1 MDYRRKVKGET
12 LEKIAVRR
20 SRQALSVL
28 PGDGIGVEV
37 TAAAVKVLDAV
48 GKKYGHDF
56 EYEYALVGGAAV
68 DEVGT
73 ALPDETMEL
82 CKESTAILFGAA
94 GGPKWDYLPSPQRV
108 ERALAKIRKELDL
121 FVNLRPMKV
130 RKSLSPALPIKD
142 KLIGDG
148 LDFVVIRELTG
159 GLYYGEPRGI
169 FSEPD
174 GSEKG
179 INTLVYT
186 TDEIERVARVAFE
199 LARTRSKKVTSI
211 AKENMLDS
219 SRLWRDMVSR
229 VAEEYPD
236 VEIDHMLIDA
246 ATYHL
251 ILNPGRFDVIVTGNL
266 FGDILTDEA
275 AALVGSL
282 GMCPSASY
290 GSSKQGLYEPIHGTA
305 PDIEGRNIANPI
317 GAILSAALLLEHS
330 FDMTEEANA
339 INNAVDKVIEKGYRT
354 ADVAL
359 KEENTVGTEEMTE
372 LIIAE
377 LLATRLP

>member
-1 MDYRRKVKGET
+1 MEGER
-12 LEKIAVRR
+12 LEKI
-20 SRQALSVL
+20 LVL
-28 PGDGIGVEV
+28 PGDGIGQEV
-37 TAAAVKVLDAV
+37 TAAAVKVLNAV

-73 ALPDETMEL
+73 AIPDETLEL

-130 RKSLSPALPIKD
+130 RKSLAPALPIKSEI
-142 KLIGDG
+142 IGDG

-169 FSEPD
+169 FKEPD

-186 TDEIERVARVAFE
+186 TYEIERVARAAFE
-199 LARTRSKKVTSI
+199 LARTRSKRVTSI

-219 SRLWRDMVSR
+219 SRLWRDVVTKVS
-229 VAEEYPD
+229 EEYPD

-251 ILNPGRFDVIVTGNL
+251 IRNPSQFDVIVTGNL

-290 GSSKQGLYEPIHGTA
+290 GTSKQGLYEPIHGTA
-305 PDIEGRNIANPI
+305 PDIKGRNIANPI
-317 GAILSAALLLEHS
+317 GAILSAAMLLEHS
-330 FDMTEEANA
+330 FDMMDEANV
-339 INNAVDKVIEKGYRT
+339 IKDAVDNVIEEGYRT
-354 ADVAL
+354 ADIAL
-359 KEENTVGTEEMTE
+359 KGEETVGTEEMTD
-372 LIIAE
+372 LIIE
-377 LLATRLP
+377 KIR

>member
-1 MDYRRKVKGET
+1 LEGEA
-12 LEKIAVRR
+12 LEKIA
-20 SRQALSVL
+20 VL

-37 TAAAVKVLDAV
+37 TTAAVKVLNAV

-56 EYEYALVGGAAV
+56 EYEYALVGGTAV
-68 DEVGT
+68 DEIGT
-73 ALPDETMEL
+73 ALPDETLEL
-82 CKESTAILFGAA
+82 CRKSTAILFGAA
-94 GGPKWDYLPSPQRV
+94 GGPKWDYLPSAQRV

-130 RKSLSPALPIKD
+130 RKSLAPALPIKD
-142 KLIGDG
+142 ELIGDG

-159 GLYYGEPRGI
+159 GLYYGEPRGV
-169 FSEPD
+169 FKEPD
-174 GSEKG
+174 GGEKG
-179 INTLVYT
+179 VNTLVYT
-186 TDEIERVARVAFE
+186 THEIERVTRVAFG

-219 SRLWRDMVSR
+219 SRLWRDVVSK

-251 ILNPGRFDVIVTGNL
+251 IINPGQFDVIVTGNL

-290 GSSKQGLYEPIHGTA
+290 GIGKQGLYEPIHGTA
-305 PDIEGRNIANPI
+305 PDIKGRNIANPI

-330 FDMTEEANA
+330 FDMTEEASA

-354 ADVAL
+354 TDIAL
-359 KEENTVGTEEMTE
+359 EEENTVGTEEMTE

-377 LLATRLP
+377 LLAK